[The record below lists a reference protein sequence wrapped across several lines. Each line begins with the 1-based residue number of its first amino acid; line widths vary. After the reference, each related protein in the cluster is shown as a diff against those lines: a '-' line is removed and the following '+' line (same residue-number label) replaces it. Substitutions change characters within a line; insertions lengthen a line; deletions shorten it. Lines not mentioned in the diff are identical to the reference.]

1 MKLEQLVNSKY
12 SHVVSVEPMTD
23 GSAIIYTRQNDS
35 VSSHSIPFKPFVLM
49 KDESLLDGFFA
60 DDEIAITRL
69 KGSAPLS
76 TLVSLADTDQYK
88 DCLKH
93 LKATTGY
100 SPSSQGAPYRVI
112 SDMKQQSFISE
123 EFRLFREMKF
133 SDIRRMQFDI
143 ETQTTAGFDFPNAQR
158 ENDRIIIIS
167 MCDSTGWEKCISLDN
182 MTEKELLENFVQA
195 IRERDPDVLEG
206 HNIFKFDLPYIEE
219 RAKLHKVKL
228 ELGRDGSEIKKRPSR
243 FSAAERAINY
253 SRYQTH
259 GRHIIDTFH
268 LVQLYDVMH
277 RDLES
282 YGLKSVARHFGVAAQ
297 DRTYVDGS
305 KISEMWETDREV
317 LLKYAL
323 DDVYETR
330 SISDILS
337 PSYFYQAQLIPLS
350 YQNCVVRGNATRIDS
365 MLIACYLKNKTSI
378 PAPEPGRPFSG
389 GLSKA
394 FESGVFKNIWH
405 CDVRSLYP
413 SIILAEKLSPR
424 RDSLKA
430 FPVLLDKLRTF
441 RFEAKDAEKNAD
453 NESEKDHFNALQTTF
468 KILINSFYG
477 YLGFGMGTFN
487 DYEMAENVT
496 CRGREI
502 LTSMLELLNEKNA
515 KVIEMD
521 TDGLYFQ
528 PPSDVTNI
536 ETMESMVQSVLP
548 DGIEVE
554 LDSTYA
560 AMFSYKSKN
569 YALLKESGEV
579 SIAGAALKSRGL
591 EPFQREY
598 IERLISLLLH
608 EKADEIEAL
617 TDEFSEAI
625 QNRTWDLKNLAK
637 RENLNNSIDT
647 YTKKMESGK
656 GRRSAVYELVASSN
670 RTYSVGDQ
678 VSYYITGDKKKVPV
692 VGNCCLL
699 ADAPEQR
706 NENIAYYQ
714 GKLDEL
720 YKKFAEFI
728 PESSQSGKTE
738 TSGQMTFG
746 F

>member
-12 SHVVSVEPMTD
+12 NHVVAVEPAQD
-23 GSAIIYTRQNDS
+23 GSAQIYLRERDEITAQT
-35 VSSHSIPFKPFVLM
+35 IPFKPFILV
-49 KDESLLDGFFA
+49 DSENLLDGFFA
-60 DDEIAITRL
+60 DEDITYTRL
-69 KGSAPLS
+69 KGSASLS
-76 TLVSLADTDQYK
+76 TLVSFANAKQYK
-88 DCLKH
+88 DCLTH
-93 LKATTGY
+93 LKSTTGFNA
-100 SPSSQGAPYRVI
+100 SSQGAPYRVI
-112 SDMKQQSFISE
+112 SDMEQQSFISE

-133 SDIRRMQFDI
+133 TDIRRLQFDI
-143 ETQTTAGFDFPNAQR
+143 ETQTTVGFDFPNAQR
-158 ENDRIIIIS
+158 EEDRIIIIS
-167 MCDSTGWEKCISLDN
+167 MCDSTGWEKCISLDD
-182 MTEKELLENFVQA
+182 MTEKELLEEFVRTIQ
-195 IRERDPDVLEG
+195 ERDPDALEG

-219 RAKLHKVKL
+219 RSKLHNVKL
-228 ELGRDGSEIKKRPSR
+228 NLGRNGDKVKKRPSR
-243 FSAAERAINY
+243 FSAAERTINY
-253 SRYQTH
+253 SRYQIH

-282 YGLKSVARHFGVAAQ
+282 YGLKSVAKHFGVAAQ

-305 KISEMWETDREV
+305 KISGMWETDREV

-330 SISDILS
+330 SISEILS

-378 PAPEPGRPFSG
+378 PAAEAGRPFSG

-394 FESGVFKNIWH
+394 FESGVFKKIWH

-413 SIILAEKLSPR
+413 SIILAEKWCPR

-430 FPVLLDKLRTF
+430 FPVLLDKLRAF
-441 RFEAKDAEKNAD
+441 RFEAKDAEKNAVSE
-453 NESEKDHFNALQTTF
+453 NEKDHFNALQTTF

-496 CRGREI
+496 RRGREI

-528 PPSDVTNI
+528 PPEDVTDI
-536 ETMESMVQSVLP
+536 ETMESMVQSILP

-569 YALLKESGEV
+569 YALLKENGEV

-598 IERLISLLLH
+598 IENLIKLLLND
-608 EKADEIEAL
+608 KAEDVEAL
-617 TDEFSEAI
+617 TDEYRDAI
-625 QNRTWDLKNLAK
+625 QNRTWDLRKLAK
-637 RENLNNSIDT
+637 RENLNNSIEV

-656 GRRSAVYELVASSN
+656 GRRSAVYELVANSN
-670 RTYSVGDQ
+670 RTYNVGDQ
-678 VSYYITGDKKKVPV
+678 VSYYITGDRKKVPV

-699 ADAPEQR
+699 ADAPELR

-720 YKKFAEFI
+720 HKKFCEFF
-728 PESSQSGKTE
+728 PESDQSGKTE